1 MKILLDHNIPHDL
14 RSLFPEKHH
23 VYTAHFLGW
32 EDYENGELLTAALEE
47 DFEVLV
53 SLDTSLPYQRNLSS
67 LPLGI
72 VVLDVHPAT
81 LRSLKS
87 RMEDLIDA
95 CLRAASAQNVIVLD

>member
-47 DFEVLV
+47 DFAVLV
-53 SLDTSLPYQRNLSS
+53 SLDANLPYQRNLDSF
-67 LPLGI
+67 PLGI

-81 LRSLKS
+81 LRSMKS
-87 RMEDLIDA
+87 RMDDLIKA
-95 CLRAASAQNVIVLD
+95 CTRAASTQAVIVID